1 MREITLDEVD
11 QVTGGNPVVVALIG
25 GAALIIAAL
34 IKSCSDGDGGGDGVT
49 ATAGN
54 GATASCPKG
63 STATANETTA
73 SCR

>member
-34 IKSCSDGDGGGDGVT
+34 IKSCDGDGVEASAPNGAKARCPDGTT
-49 ATAGN
+49 ATA
-54 GATASCPKG
+54 
-63 STATANETTA
+63 TATSAT
-73 SCR
+73 CK